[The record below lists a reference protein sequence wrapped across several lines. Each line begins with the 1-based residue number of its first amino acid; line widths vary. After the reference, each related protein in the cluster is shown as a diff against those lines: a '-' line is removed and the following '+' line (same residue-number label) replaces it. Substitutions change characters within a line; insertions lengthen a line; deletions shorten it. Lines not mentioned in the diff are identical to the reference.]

1 MNDVLYEASPSMVRI
16 HPMGTIMMI
25 LLIFLGVY
33 LAISGGNAAA
43 AIGLPDISSKI
54 VGLIGIVLV
63 VIGFVQ
69 MLAWWIATKFDHLKV
84 TDDEIM
90 WTHGLLNKQYT
101 EINMS
106 SVRTVRVAQT
116 SLQRI
121 MNAGD
126 VAIFTA
132 GDEPELQVRGLPAP
146 DEIRQH
152 VKGERP
158 VKDNA

>member
-1 MNDVLYEASPSMVRI
+1 MNEVLYEATPSMVRI
-16 HPMGTIMMI
+16 HPLGTIMMI
-25 LLIFLGVY
+25 LLVFLGIY
-33 LAISGGNAAA
+33 LAISGDHIAA
-43 AIGLPDISSKI
+43 AIGLPAVNSKI

-69 MLAWWIATKFDHLKV
+69 LLAWWIATKFDHLKV
-84 TDDEIM
+84 TGDEIM

-101 EINMS
+101 EIHMS

-116 SLQRI
+116 LLQRI

-126 VAIFTA
+126 ITIYTA
-132 GDEPELQVRGLPAP
+132 GDEPELQIRGLPAP

-152 VKGERP
+152 VKG
-158 VKDNA
+158 